1 MVYLHCL
8 IFSGYVAC
16 TGDLIISI
24 SYAVL
29 QLSLNDNELTG
40 NLESVLDL
48 CPEVSHV
55 GLAGNRIADLAELKP
70 LVSRS

>member
-1 MVYLHCL
+1 MKAKLIYYVPVY
-8 IFSGYVAC
+8 
-16 TGDLIISI
+16 ISSI
-24 SYAVL
+24 DL

-48 CPEVSHV
+48 CPDVSHI

-70 LVSRS
+70 LVSTCTL

>member
-1 MVYLHCL
+1 MKAKLMYQ
-8 IFSGYVAC
+8 YN
-16 TGDLIISI
+16 IISSI
-24 SYAVL
+24 DL

-70 LVSRS
+70 LVSTYIIVINSMI